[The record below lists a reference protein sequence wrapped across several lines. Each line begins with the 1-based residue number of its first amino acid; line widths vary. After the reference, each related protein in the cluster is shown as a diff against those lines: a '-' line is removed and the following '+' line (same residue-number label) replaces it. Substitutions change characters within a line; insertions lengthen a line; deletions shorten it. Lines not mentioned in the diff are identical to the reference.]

1 MIDVELEQIF
11 KMTRCDSHNQQHKF
25 STIVELQETNPED
38 WSRYN
43 FINLKLINNYF
54 QISHATYKRDKK
66 LDEDM
71 EKIIY
76 I

>member
-38 WSRYN
+38 
-43 FINLKLINNYF
+43 
-54 QISHATYKRDKK
+54 
-66 LDEDM
+66 
-71 EKIIY
+71 
-76 I
+76 